1 MKGERAAGALQYP
14 AYLLVWSVGVLFFT
28 GGFYRADAALVSA
41 LPIEFKP
48 LASVPSLVT
57 DAEFKVDLN
66 AALNASEVVAG
77 HWQPERE
84 PVVEAQSQSPFD
96 TKSHPVEVAEGSTP
110 SQEARKNGT
119 REAVILES
127 VGSMESV
134 DSTIVDSEDTAV
146 PGAVLAES
154 ARAAGDRAVEPSDS
168 KWSVSEASMEKR
180 SVSNRVARVSEEVV
194 ALRREAR
201 KALSS
206 GDSGRAFRV
215 LMRNVRLAGNDK
227 EYLALLAV
235 AALEQ
240 RLPREAL
247 LVYEKLIKLDRLDSR
262 WWMGLAVCQERLG
275 ADATA
280 IYEEVVRL
288 TEKGSDLQRLA
299 LDRLDTT
306 PGVT

>member
-1 MKGERAAGALQYP
+1 
-14 AYLLVWSVGVLFFT
+14 
-28 GGFYRADAALVSA
+28 
-41 LPIEFKP
+41 
-48 LASVPSLVT
+48 
-57 DAEFKVDLN
+57 
-66 AALNASEVVAG
+66 
-77 HWQPERE
+77 
-84 PVVEAQSQSPFD
+84 
-96 TKSHPVEVAEGSTP
+96 
-110 SQEARKNGT
+110 
-119 REAVILES
+119 
-127 VGSMESV
+127 
-134 DSTIVDSEDTAV
+134 
-146 PGAVLAES
+146 
-154 ARAAGDRAVEPSDS
+154 
-168 KWSVSEASMEKR
+168 MEKR

-299 LDRLDTT
+299 LDRLDTS

>member
-1 MKGERAAGALQYP
+1 MKGERTAGALQYP
-14 AYLLVWSVGVLFFT
+14 AYLLVWSLGILFFT
-28 GGFYRADAALVSA
+28 GGFYRADAALVSV
-41 LPIEFKP
+41 LPIAFEP

-57 DAEFKVDLN
+57 DSEFRVDLD
-66 AALNASEVVAG
+66 AALSESEVMAGRWQPGRESVDKAVSPPLSEVRRSSAPVAG
-77 HWQPERE
+77 HAVSGIATVKSAERSSDRE
-84 PVVEAQSQSPFD
+84 VNARPDETSSERAPVS
-96 TKSHPVEVAEGSTP
+96 G
-110 SQEARKNGT
+110 
-119 REAVILES
+119 
-127 VGSMESV
+127 
-134 DSTIVDSEDTAV
+134 AV
-146 PGAVLAES
+146 P
-154 ARAAGDRAVEPSDS
+154 
-168 KWSVSEASMEKR
+168 EASMEKR
-180 SVSNRVARVSEEVV
+180 AVSNSTPRVSEEVV

-201 KALSS
+201 KALNG

-215 LMRNVRLAGNDK
+215 LMRNVRVAGNDK

-288 TEKGSDLQRLA
+288 TEEGSDLQRLA
-299 LDRLDTT
+299 LDRLDTA